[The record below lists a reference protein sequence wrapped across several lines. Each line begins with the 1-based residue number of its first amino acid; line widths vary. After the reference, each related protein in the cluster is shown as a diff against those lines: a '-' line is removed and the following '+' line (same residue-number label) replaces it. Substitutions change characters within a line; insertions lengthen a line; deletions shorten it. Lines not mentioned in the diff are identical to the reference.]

1 MSTQRPLRCAIY
13 TRKSSE
19 EGLEQSFN
27 SLQAQ
32 REACE
37 AYIKSQAQEGWRA
50 LKAAYDD
57 GGFSGG
63 TMERPGLTQLLAD
76 IEQKRIDVVVVYKV
90 DRLTRSLMDFAK
102 IVEVLDRHG
111 VSFVSVTQ
119 HFNTTSSMG
128 RLTLNV
134 LLSFAQFEREVTGE
148 RIRDKF
154 LASRRKGLWMGG
166 QPPLGYDIKARRL
179 IVNET
184 EADQV
189 RLIFARYAQLGAV
202 AALKADLEQQGIR
215 SKRWQTQNGVW
226 RGGATFSRGALYT
239 LLQNRVYLGEAVHKG
254 VAYPGE
260 HSPIVPTEL
269 WAQVSARLTSNR
281 HDRST
286 HARAASRYPLM
297 GLLYDDRGHLMTP
310 THTKKTNGQRY
321 GYYVSQAL
329 LQGRSEQAGSVPRVA
344 AAAIEGLVD
353 AQLARLAGSAEAS
366 RAGGTAPAM
375 DRMRAALR
383 RVEIHIA
390 EVRLT
395 FDDRT
400 VAVPIRLRRHGRL
413 TATTVSAGD
422 QPVPNRPL
430 LKAVARA
437 WRWREALVQGHVKT
451 LADLAATEGYTER
464 YVRCTIQLAFLAPDL
479 LEAIVAGR
487 QPRWLELKSMR
498 DGVIPLSWAAQWQRV
513 RV

>member
-1 MSTQRPLRCAIY
+1 VKTERTLRCAIY

-37 AYIKSQAQEGWRA
+37 AYVKSQAQEGWRA

-63 TMERPGLTQLLAD
+63 SMERPGLKQLLAD

-154 LASRRKGLWMGG
+154 LASRKKGMWMGG

-179 IVNET
+179 VVNEP

-189 RLIFARYAQLGAV
+189 RLIFEGYVKLGSV
-202 AALKADLEQQGIR
+202 AALKADLERRGIR
-215 SKRWQTQNGVW
+215 SKRWQTHGGAW
-226 RGGATFSRGALYT
+226 RGGAAFSRGALYT
-239 LLQNRVYLGEAVHKG
+239 LLQNRAYLGQAVHKG

-260 HSPIVPTEL
+260 HSPLVPAEL
-269 WAQVSARLTSNR
+269 WAEVNARLAANR
-281 HDRST
+281 HERS
-286 HARAASRYPLM
+286 ASRAANRSALA
-297 GLLYDDRGHLMTP
+297 GLLYDDRGHPMTP
-310 THTKKTNGQRY
+310 THTRKADGRRY
-321 GYYVSQAL
+321 CYYVSQAL
-329 LQGRSEQAGSVPRVA
+329 LQSRPEDAGSVPRVA
-344 AAAIEGLVD
+344 ASAIEALVD
-353 AQLARLAGSAEAS
+353 AQLGLLASGSEAARSKASAP
-366 RAGGTAPAM
+366 GIQ
-375 DRMRAALR
+375 RMRAALR
-383 RVEIHIA
+383 RVEVHVSQ
-390 EVRLT
+390 VRLSL
-395 FDDRT
+395 DDR
-400 VAVPIRLRRHGRL
+400 VVSVPIRMRRHGHL
-413 TATTVSAGD
+413 TAANVSPAD
-422 QPVPNRPL
+422 QPTPNRPL

-437 WRWREALVQGHVKT
+437 WRWREALVRGQVKT
-451 LADLAATEGYTER
+451 LGDLAVKEGYTER

-479 LEAIVAGR
+479 LDAIVAGR
-487 QPRWLELKSMR
+487 QPRWLELKSLR
-498 DGVIPLSWAAQWQRV
+498 DGIIPLSWTAQRERV